1 MDYTW
6 PEELD
11 ELAEEAAKWV
21 SEATADLLKTDDGWL
36 VGYSDEFTLR
46 LAQKGWIGTTWP
58 VDKGGDGRPE
68 VERFVVTEQLLLGRP
83 MAGSFFPDRQIGPVL
98 LAYGTPDQ
106 QERFLPAMRQGSRS
120 GVSAC
125 PNLML
130 APTSP
135 ASAPKP

>member
-46 LAQKGWIGTTWP
+46 LAQKGWIGMTWP
-58 VDKGGDGRPE
+58 VDKGGD
-68 VERFVVTEQLLLGRP
+68 
-83 MAGSFFPDRQIGPVL
+83 
-98 LAYGTPDQ
+98 
-106 QERFLPAMRQGSRS
+106 
-120 GVSAC
+120 
-125 PNLML
+125 
-130 APTSP
+130 
-135 ASAPKP
+135 